1 MGKAQWTS
9 SDSIF
14 LVGPMGAGKT
24 TIGLQL
30 AKHFDRQF
38 FDSDKEIERR
48 TGATIPL
55 IFELEGEEGF
65 RKRET
70 QVIQD
75 LATLKSAIIATG
87 GGAVIK
93 SENRHI
99 LKNNGLIIYLK
110 ADLDHLFE
118 RTQKDKNRPL
128 LQTENPKDR
137 LKEIIE
143 QRNPLY
149 EEVADIIIKTGNQSI
164 KSVVEHIT
172 RLIKS
177 KLSA

>member
-1 MGKAQWTS
+1 MGKARWTS
-9 SDSIF
+9 NDNIF

-24 TIGLQL
+24 TIGLQI
-30 AKHFDRQF
+30 ARQF
-38 FDSDKEIERR
+38 GRHFYDSDKEIEKR

-70 QVIQD
+70 QVIKS
-75 LATLKSAIIATG
+75 LAELKQAIIATG
-87 GGAVIK
+87 GGAVLK
-93 SENRHI
+93 AENRAI
-99 LKNNGLIIYLK
+99 LKEHGLIIYLK
-110 ADLDHLFE
+110 ADLEHLFD

-137 LKEIIE
+137 LREILE
-143 QRNPLY
+143 QRDPLY
-149 EEVADIIIKTGNQSI
+149 EGIADIVVKTGDQSI

-172 RLIKS
+172 RLIKA